1 MQKSLGVLNDIKL
14 KGFHEE
20 PKRPTLQDD
29 AVDGQTPDVLVI
41 GGGIVG
47 CAVAR
52 ELTRL
57 DVSVLLVE
65 KCNDVACGA
74 SSRNDGC
81 IHPGIDLHK
90 GQQKLKYVLAGNK
103 AYTALAEELGLQL
116 KRWAQTF
123 IFPQNGRMQLF
134 LRFTNFAPNN
144 SALRA

>member
-90 GQQKLKYVLAGNK
+90 GQQNSNTCLRAIRLIPRLPRSSDFNSNAGRKL
-103 AYTALAEELGLQL
+103 
-116 KRWAQTF
+116 
-123 IFPQNGRMQLF
+123 LF
-134 LRFTNFAPNN
+134 FHKMGECNYS
-144 SALRA
+144 SALQTSRQTTRR